1 MAKSKRI
8 GAPLPA
14 TNPVVEPDFYRVIPK
29 EITVHF
35 ERMWNGRWG
44 GQMPKTGIA
53 DEDDGHRISLISE
66 EANEVDWHYW
76 IQRNQVEPG
85 RGTRRL

>member
-8 GAPLPA
+8 GALLPA

-29 EITVHF
+29 EITAHF

-44 GQMPKTGIA
+44 GQMPKMNEEGSPKLA
-53 DEDDGHRISLISE
+53 SSLSK
-66 EANEVDWHYW
+66 
-76 IQRNQVEPG
+76 
-85 RGTRRL
+85 